1 MGDPR
6 QGPSDVRDPEAV
18 HWTSPYL
25 KRLIIERFAIRAALE
40 NPGGS
45 LILGAA
51 QRVDTDMSDE
61 YSSMIGNGTHLDLI
75 DAESV
80 LLGELNKDE
89 LRRFLIW
96 CDGLPPNAAAEF
108 RSTKPGTIRKRGQRA
123 AEKVVEVLNS
133 TPDSTVKI
141 NRVEHR

>member
-6 QGPSDVRDPEAV
+6 ESTPYVTDPEAV
-18 HWTSPYL
+18 RWTSRYL

-45 LILGAA
+45 LILGVA
-51 QRVDTDMSDE
+51 QKVDTDMTDE
-61 YSSMIGNGTHLDLI
+61 YSSMIGNDMHLDLV
-75 DAESV
+75 DAEDV
-80 LLGELNKDE
+80 LLDE
-89 LRRFLIW
+89 LTTEELHRFLIW
-96 CDGLPPNAAAEF
+96 CDGLPPNTAAEY
-108 RSTKPGTIRKRGQRA
+108 RSMKPGTIRKRGARA

-141 NRVEHR
+141 TRVEHR